1 MSAEAREKAREHGQR
16 SGKGSRIV
24 SRLWAKLTGSEN
36 ENDQD

>member
-24 SRLWAKLTGSEN
+24 SRFWAKLTGSDSDGE
-36 ENDQD
+36 D